1 MNFGFIGAGKVG
13 FSLGKYLS
21 KNGVNVSG
29 YYSKSQHSASEAG
42 NFTKT
47 RAYESLTQLVE
58 SSDVIF
64 ITTGDKDIEVV
75 WNEVKKLPISK
86 KLICHCSGSISSEI
100 FSNIKDHGAYGYSIH
115 PMFPIW
121 DKYNSYKDLT
131 KAFIT
136 IEGDEKYLEYFTE
149 LFKRIGNNTAIIS
162 SENKALY
169 HASSVMVSNLV
180 LGLIN
185 SGVSYLSQ
193 CGFSEGDG
201 LKALFPLIE
210 GNIGNIKNNGI
221 INSLTGPIERGDLVT
236 IKKHLDAMD
245 NENRELYQT
254 LSKNIVPIAKEKN
267 KDRDYRE
274 IEEYLGG
281 FYEEYSSNI

>member
-21 KNGVNVSG
+21 ENGVNVSG
-29 YYSKSQHSASEAG
+29 YYSKSQHSANEAG

-47 RAYESLTQLVE
+47 KSYKSLTQLVE

-75 WNEVKKLPISK
+75 WNEVKKLTISK

-115 PMFPIW
+115 PMFPVW
-121 DKYNSYKDLT
+121 DKHDSYKDLK

-136 IEGDEKYLEYFTE
+136 IEGDEKYLKYFTG
-149 LFKRIGNNTAIIS
+149 LFKGMGNNTAIIT

-185 SGVSYLSQ
+185 SGASYLNQ
-193 CGFSEGDG
+193 CGFSKEDG

-210 GNIGNIKNNGI
+210 GNINNIKNNGI
-221 INSLTGPIERGDLVT
+221 VNSLTGPIERGDLVT

-245 NENRELYQT
+245 NANKELYQI
-254 LSKNIVPIAKEKN
+254 LSRNIVPIAKKKN

>member
-21 KNGVNVSG
+21 ENGAKVSG
-29 YYSKSQHSASEAG
+29 YYSRNQHSADEAG

-47 RAYESLTQLVE
+47 KSYQSIAQLVK
-58 SSDVIF
+58 SSDIIF
-64 ITTGDKDIEVV
+64 VTTGDKDIEVV
-75 WNEVKKLPISK
+75 WNELKKLPISK
-86 KLICHCSGSISSEI
+86 KLICHCSGSISSKI

-121 DKYNSYKDLT
+121 DKYNSYKDLN

-136 IEGDEKYLEYFTE
+136 IEGDEGYLEYFTE
-149 LFKRIGNNTAIIS
+149 LFRSMGNNTAIIS

-185 SGVSYLSQ
+185 SGVSYLNQ
-193 CGFSEGDG
+193 CGFSQDDG

-210 GNIGNIKNNGI
+210 GNINNIKNNGI
-221 INSLTGPIERGDLVT
+221 LNSLTGPIERGDLVT
-236 IKKHLDAMD
+236 IKKHLDTMD
-245 NENRELYQT
+245 KENSELYKT
-254 LSKNIVPIAKEKN
+254 LSRNIVPIAKEKN

-274 IEEYLGG
+274 IEQYLGG